1 MIDVIVDS
9 AQGIGME
16 SGQPVTPMTAL
27 VVDDDGRLTYMGE
40 DGQRRVIVGD
50 SGLLRRISELR
61 STDLD
66 GFEDGCG
73 I

>member
-1 MIDVIVDS
+1 MS
-9 AQGIGME
+9 LLCAAQGIGME
-16 SGQPVTPMTAL
+16 SGQPVITPMTAL

-61 STDLD
+61 AADLD

>member
-1 MIDVIVDS
+1 MS
-9 AQGIGME
+9 LLSAAQGIGME
-16 SGQPVTPMTAL
+16 SDQPVTPMTAL
-27 VVDDDGRLTYMGE
+27 VVDDDGRLTYMGV

-50 SGLLRRISELR
+50 SGLLRRITELR

-66 GFEDGCG
+66 GFQDGCG

>member
-1 MIDVIVDS
+1 
-9 AQGIGME
+9 ME

-27 VVDDDGRLTYMGE
+27 VVDADGRLTYMGE

-61 STDLD
+61 SNDLD

>member
-1 MIDVIVDS
+1 
-9 AQGIGME
+9 ME